1 MAELS
6 LEKVS
11 KDLRTTATY
20 ASAALH
26 ALAREEARGR
36 KPQRLLEPDLATWT
50 QFRGRLRSPQLLEL
64 LLEDGAVTQPTA
76 FAPPSA
82 VLAPSKLEPQL
93 IDDWIAHLRDLELDS
108 DALDY
113 VTEQAKRLGVSTKMA
128 RSNLQRVQAQH
139 QILELPGSGA
149 QLAHHLV
156 STHDDVFLQNN
167 FTIACRDWRDATLAG
182 LIAVELGVS
191 GPAPVV
197 MDPELRQVRED
208 TKGFDYVIGLDP
220 DKGGDFRASQL
231 QELFPRATVLL
242 V

>member
-20 ASAALH
+20 AAAAVH

-36 KPQRLLEPDLATWT
+36 KPQRLLEPGLETWT
-50 QFRGRLRSPQLLEL
+50 QFRGRLRSPDLLEL

-76 FAPPSA
+76 FDPPAGVAAPGRLPA
-82 VLAPSKLEPQL
+82 EIV
-93 IDDWIAHLRDLELDS
+93 DTWIAELRGLELEADS
-108 DALDY
+108 LDY

-128 RSNLQRVQAQH
+128 RSDLHRVQAQH
-139 QILELPGSGA
+139 RVLELPGSGG

-156 STHDDVFLQNN
+156 TSHEDVFLQNN
-167 FTIACRDWRDATLAG
+167 FTVACRDWRDATLAG

-197 MDPELRQVRED
+197 MDPELRQARAD
-208 TKGFDYVIGLDP
+208 DKGFDYVVGLDP

-231 QELFPRATVLL
+231 SEWFPRATVLL

>member
-1 MAELS
+1 MDELS
-6 LEKVS
+6 FEQVPR
-11 KDLRTTATY
+11 DLRSTATF
-20 ASAALH
+20 AAAALH

-36 KPQRLLEPDLATWT
+36 KPQRLLEPALATWA
-50 QFRGRLRSPQLLEL
+50 QFRGRMRSPALLEL

-76 FAPPSA
+76 FEPPPVAHS
-82 VLAPSKLEPQL
+82 LAKLDPKL
-93 IDDWIAHLRDLELDS
+93 IDGWIAHLRDLDLDS
-108 DALDY
+108 DSLEY

-128 RSNLQRVQAQH
+128 RSDLHRVKAQH

-156 STHDDVFLQNN
+156 TTHDDVFLQNN
-167 FTIACRDWRDATLAG
+167 FTIACRGWPDATLAG

-197 MDPELRQVRED
+197 MDPELRQVREG

-220 DKGGDFRASQL
+220 DKGGDFRLSQL